1 MSATILLALRLLMA
15 VSLYAFLG
23 LVLVTVWR
31 DLRKQ
36 TRRSS
41 TQTIQEINLDQVVEN
56 GTESLSFTIQK
67 INIGRDPTCELI
79 LDDSTV
85 SARHARLTFRQ
96 GHWWVEDLG
105 SKNGTFI
112 NGQLLEASTVITDG
126 DKLTCGSAEF
136 YVSFS
141 PTSNHL
147 NTGESYND

>member
-1 MSATILLALRLLMA
+1 MSATILLALRLLLA

-23 LVLVTVWR
+23 LVLVTVWK

-41 TQTIQEINLDQVVEN
+41 AQSIQEIILDQVVES

-85 SARHARLTFRQ
+85 SARHACLNFRQ

-126 DKLTCGSAEF
+126 DKLSCGSAEL

-141 PTSNHL
+141 PASNQSEYGSSL
-147 NTGESYND
+147 Q